1 MRLGMRAM
9 LGDLE
14 AMREYPATMAENI
27 KDVKFKKGAVAALR
41 KFKAK
46 KTFKLDVPG
55 RLEAMGELLEDLS
68 KVYDIECPGFEAV
81 NINGGHSGDSYYHR
95 LQHKIVMQGKLS
107 IITLLHEFAHARGKG
122 EKGACV
128 FSLANLMTLWAE
140 DFKRVYPKQFEKL
153 DGRNHCAVRRES

>member
-55 RLEAMGELLEDLS
+55 RLEALGELLEDLS

-122 EKGACV
+122 ERGACV
-128 FSLANLMTLWAE
+128 FSLNL
-140 DFKRVYPKQFEKL
+140 FKRVYPKQFEKL